1 MVCKVF
7 SFPIPQDELD
17 QQQRHSAH
25 QHGRSA
31 GVPGKQYLPINLRQL
46 MSANSWSQVE
56 LANRLNIAKQTV
68 SNWEND
74 NIQPSIEML
83 IRLCRLFNVTT
94 DYLLGLDDVPRISV
108 EGLPA
113 PVVAHL
119 SLLIEDYRRGSA
131 T

>member
-74 NIQPSIEML
+74 NIQPSNEML

-94 DYLLGLDDVPRISV
+94 DYLLGLERLTTVDVT
-108 EGLPA
+108 GLA
-113 PVVAHL
+113 DRDVAVL
-119 SLLIEDYRRGSA
+119 AELAERLKNCKD
-131 T
+131 